1 MPVITRALIRKR
13 AEHNEGNNV
22 INVINVIKVITVIVI
37 LMMITMNR
45 HDQYI
50 RGDIITS
57 RRA

>member
-22 INVINVIKVITVIVI
+22 ITVITVITVIII

-50 RGDIITS
+50 RGNIIAS

>member
-22 INVINVIKVITVIVI
+22 IKVNTVIII

-50 RGDIITS
+50 RGNIITS

>member
-22 INVINVIKVITVIVI
+22 INVITVIII

-50 RGDIITS
+50 RGNIIAS